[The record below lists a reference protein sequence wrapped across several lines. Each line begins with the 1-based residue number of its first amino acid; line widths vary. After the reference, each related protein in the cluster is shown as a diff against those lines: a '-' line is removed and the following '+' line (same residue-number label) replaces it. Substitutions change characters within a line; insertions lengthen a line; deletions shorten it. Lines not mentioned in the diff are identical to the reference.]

1 MNREELLYQILY
13 SHNLEKLYGTLTG
26 RIDKILSFC
35 LLLLGS
41 AVVASIGHPVATG
54 LFIAGI
60 TALRMA
66 FRFEAASEHARRQ
79 SGAWLKLFNTQH
91 QTLSDDDLL
100 CAVTSLQEADSAVWS
115 VLIRPAMILTQSEQ
129 GKTQREKLTPAERLF
144 AFFSGGS
151 VR

>member
-41 AVVASIGHPVATG
+41 AVVASTGHPVATG

-91 QTLSDDDLL
+91 QTLSNDELL
-100 CAVTSLQEADSAVWS
+100 CAVTALQEADSVVWS
-115 VLIRPAMILTQSEQ
+115 VLIRPSMVLTQSEQ
-129 GKTQREKLTPAERLF
+129 GKALTEKLTTSEKLF